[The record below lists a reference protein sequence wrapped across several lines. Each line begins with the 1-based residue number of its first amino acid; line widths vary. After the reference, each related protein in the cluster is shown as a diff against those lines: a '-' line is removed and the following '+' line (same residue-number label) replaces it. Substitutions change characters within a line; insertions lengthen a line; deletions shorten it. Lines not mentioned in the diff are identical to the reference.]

1 MADIILKNKV
11 YKNIDTV
18 FLPSK
23 GGNMVRFS
31 EGSGGD
37 AMPTPSFTLEEGTP
51 DVDGL
56 SRSGLVRTTGLSYI
70 EGEIDAGGIAGLV
83 YTMLDM
89 FLGSG
94 SENALTELSENASK
108 LINNTV
114 ITKLKDVLKECA
126 AIGIHY
132 PKYTVHI
139 RLTVDALQSLCDA
152 LPIAGLDAHNLDKQ
166 VEAIGKLWGY
176 KKVTELQPMIDD
188 IQSGLDDPET
198 SEEEKKDMTAMKNLC
213 EWLIDT
219 VDSLIAAAKE
229 LLANYGVEVIN
240 VLLPEFQT
248 SWAGLVNTVLPIVV
262 KEMTVI
268 NGESVNKGFDI
279 IGPIAKDAVH
289 ALLGGLGGTFE
300 PALFAYQ
307 VLGELNAVGLLK
319 LLFSSSSSSI
329 ADMVTAIV
337 NAIFYANGME
347 IQVTATAGGLGK
359 VPSAQSIP
367 MTISRSMLV
376 YDEKETLCEAKTVTL
391 KAGGKTLNCSEGV
404 SKVGDG
410 VMFRLP
416 EVVKSEDTSGFVYPE
431 KNTVEAG
438 TQRVDD
444 TTPTMTQ
451 FGYIQ
456 ANRDDVQYIT
466 VTALST
472 GTYAF
477 KISDLSPNMQ
487 IRLYVCDDSGNLLV
501 YSPET
506 KFCRV
511 YLTGGKTYTVRW
523 QMIPNGDVTYCN
535 GYLYYQYESASG
547 SASSEVPN
555 DMALKLNATVGD
567 GVTLSSRYTICG
579 NTPLFTMAAAENS
592 MTVSCDTTL
601 PVKWPGYGLQV
612 EIASDGKTYTGKF
625 ALDDM
630 TSGSIKLF
638 GRSFTQEELSAATI
652 TAVFGR
658 GIKADHILALSH
670 FYHLGDFSI
679 KYPEVIG
686 EEVPGT
692 FDLEHRLVMLSAD
705 KNGMFRAFEQAIE
718 KAPTPVIQ
726 LHMGSTN
733 EILTLKNNQSG
744 YTDIIISDGAVLRG
758 NFADLS
764 SVPGGKH
771 SVQQRLY
778 GDNIALSDA
787 SNAVEVTT
795 AKITSLIANWTLIG
809 NVKTAVAPAAITD
822 DDEQPGEHRVVMNN
836 DGTCTIVEPTAACQC
851 KFSKKTES
859 TSESGSTTDSSVSTT
874 ATTEPGNQE
883 NAETVVYPDA
893 GSVLVLRG
901 SYSFLD
907 FLNPNNDGSGMP
919 SGDLYENYT
928 YDAATGTFTFP
939 DLRED
944 VYIFVKGE

>member
-31 EGSGGD
+31 EGFGGD

-51 DVDGL
+51 DADGL
-56 SRSGLVRTTGLSYI
+56 SRSGLVRTTGLSYM
-70 EGEIDAGGIAGLV
+70 EGRIDAGGIAGLV
-83 YTMLDM
+83 STMLDM
-89 FLGSG
+89 FGGSG
-94 SENALTELSENASK
+94 GESDLTELSENAPK

-176 KKVTELQPMIDD
+176 EKVTDLQPMIDD
-188 IQSGLDDPET
+188 IQSALDDPET
-198 SEEEKKDMTAMKNLC
+198 SEEDKKDMTAQKNFY

-229 LLANYGVEVIN
+229 LLADDGVEVIN

-268 NGESVNKGFDI
+268 TGESTNGGLDI

-319 LLFSSSSSSI
+319 LLFSSST

-337 NAIFYANGME
+337 NTIFYTKGME
-347 IQVTATAGGLGK
+347 IQVMATAGGLGK

-416 EVVKSEDTSGFVYPE
+416 EVVKSEGISGFVYPE
-431 KNTVEAG
+431 ENTLETG
-438 TQRVDD
+438 TLRVGD
-444 TTPTMTQ
+444 TTSTMTQ
-451 FGYIQ
+451 FGNILAY
-456 ANRDDVQYIT
+456 RDDVRYIT

-477 KISDLSPNMQ
+477 EISGSDTR
-487 IRLYVCDDSGNLLV
+487 IRLYVCDDSGNLLA

-511 YLTGGKTYTVRW
+511 YLIGGKTYTVRW
-523 QMIPNGDVTYCN
+523 QMITNGNVTSCD

-555 DMALKLNATVGD
+555 DMALKLNATIGD
-567 GVTLSSRYTICG
+567 SVTLSSQYTICG
-579 NTPLFTMAAAENS
+579 NTPSFTMAAAENG

-612 EIASDGKTYTGKF
+612 EIVSNGKTYTGKF

-638 GRSFTQEELSAATI
+638 DRSFTQEELSAATI
-652 TAVFGR
+652 TAVFGH

-670 FYHLGDFSI
+670 FYRLGDFSM

-726 LHMGSTN
+726 LHMGATN
-733 EILTLKNNQSG
+733 EILTLKNDQSG
-744 YTDIIISDGAVLRG
+744 YTDIIISDGAVMRG

-795 AKITSLIANWTLIG
+795 AAITSLSANWTLTG
-809 NVKTAVAPAAITD
+809 NVKTAVAPVAITD
-822 DDEQPGEHRVVMNN
+822 DDEQPGEHRVVMN
-836 DGTCTIVEPTAACQC
+836 DDRTCTIVEPTAACQC
-851 KFSKKTES
+851 KFAKKAES

-883 NAETVVYPDA
+883 DAETVVYPDA

-901 SYSFLD
+901 SYSFVD
-907 FLNPNNDGSGMP
+907 FLNPNKDGSGMP

-939 DLRED
+939 DLCED